1 MSARLN
7 YRALAPKAHRGFVDT
22 SIALGESSLGKVLID
37 LVYLRVSQLN
47 GCAYCVNLHGNDL
60 LRAGESFARVNSVSA
75 WHEAPFYSER
85 ERAALAWAESV
96 TLIRETRAADTEFDA
111 LKALFSEQEIA
122 ELTYAVALMNAFNR
136 MAVGMRMPV
145 PMEG

>member
-7 YRALAPKAHRGFVDT
+7 YRSLAPKAHRGFVDT
-22 SIALGESSLGKVLID
+22 SVALGESSLGKVLID

-60 LRAGESFARVNSVSA
+60 LKAGESFARVNSVAA

-85 ERAALAWAESV
+85 ERAALTWAESV
-96 TLIRETRAADTEFDA
+96 TLIHETRAGDIEFDA

-136 MAVGMRMPV
+136 MAVSMRMPV
-145 PMEG
+145 PMAG